1 VAKYCHK
8 CMAETERYATGEC
21 KPCKRSYTSAYR
33 AANREKERARKA
45 AWCAENTE
53 RVKARKAAW
62 HAANREKVKARHAA
76 WYAENT
82 EMVKARMKAWY
93 AENTERGK
101 VSMKAWY
108 AENIEKVKAR
118 YAAYRAGIPD
128 KYVENII
135 RKSNNLIRQIQ
146 IPPEM
151 IEAKR
156 AELKLKRLIK
166 ELKNENT

>member
-1 VAKYCHK
+1 MAKYCPK
-8 CMAETERYATGEC
+8 CMAETDRYANGEC
-21 KPCKRSYTSAYR
+21 KPCVKAYGAAYR

-45 AWCAENTE
+45 AWCAANTE
-53 RVKARKAAW
+53 KVKARKAAW
-62 HAANREKVKARHAA
+62 HAANREKERARHAA
-76 WYAENT
+76 RYAENT
-82 EMVKARMKAWY
+82 ERVKARMKAWY

-101 VSMKAWY
+101 AIMKAWY

-118 YAAYRAGIPD
+118 HAAYRAGIPD

-135 RKSNNLIRQIQ
+135 YKNNKLLKQVQ

-156 AELKLKRLIK
+156 AEIKLKRLIK
-166 ELKNENT
+166 EMQK